1 MKPLPCPTQTL
12 SSLGAY
18 LTPPYEIQEADLQ
31 VTSEQLKRSVHCMC
45 FYFFQ
50 ALQEALK
57 GRRGIEEGEV
67 GDTAS
72 EGSIN
77 STASVHKGKDGAGRQ
92 MGEGIPES

>member
-1 MKPLPCPTQTL
+1 MFL
-12 SSLGAY
+12 
-18 LTPPYEIQEADLQ
+18 
-31 VTSEQLKRSVHCMC
+31 
-45 FYFFQ
+45 FFFQ

-57 GRRGIEEGEV
+57 GRRGVEEGEV

-92 MGEGIPES
+92 KGEGIPES